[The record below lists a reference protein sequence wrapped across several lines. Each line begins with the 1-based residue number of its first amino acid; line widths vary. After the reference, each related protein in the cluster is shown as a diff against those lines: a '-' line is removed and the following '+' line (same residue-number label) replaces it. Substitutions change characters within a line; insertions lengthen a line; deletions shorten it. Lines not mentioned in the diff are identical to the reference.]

1 MRVRRGKFC
10 KLLHAC
16 GAVVRVLCCCR
27 WTSDEKKIAFTIA
40 ALDSP
45 DPFKN
50 TTELNGDVVSA
61 IEWQASKTDA
71 EIYQFREALLTGCE
85 AAGAEMLKN
94 GVCDAWF
101 AECRDEIKMVL

>member
-1 MRVRRGKFC
+1 MLAAQWC
-10 KLLHAC
+10 AC
-16 GAVVRVLCCCR
+16 CVCCR
-27 WTSDEKKIAFTIA
+27 LNSDEKKIAFTIA
-40 ALDSP
+40 AMDAP

-61 IEWQASKTDA
+61 IEWQANKTDA

-101 AECRDEIKMVL
+101 TECRDEIKMVLRLVVVFGLC